1 MRLYTNV
8 KEEVMKEGYF
18 ALLYTIQLHIY
29 AHICGYDIE
38 SLDKSSES

>member
-1 MRLYTNV
+1 MRLYNNV
-8 KEEVMKEGYF
+8 KEKVMKEGYF

-38 SLDKSSES
+38 SLGKSSES